1 VYVENGPVL
10 YAAKNASIP
19 KRGCAET
26 MHSELLLI
34 RIDRT
39 FSKPNVKHGV
49 YKLGVRGLDGKAIAE
64 TKMR

>member
-1 VYVENGPVL
+1 VYVENGPVFN
-10 YAAKNASIP
+10 AATNASIP

-49 YKLGVRGLDGKAIAE
+49 YKSGFRGLDGKTIVE
-64 TKMR
+64 TKMK